1 MDSVHRTR
9 FSVIISLYNKAPY
22 IARAINSVLM
32 QTYQNFEII
41 VVDDGS
47 TDGGLHIVNAINDSR
62 IQLLRQENA
71 GPSAARNR
79 GIESA
84 NSENIAFLDADDEWK
99 TDFLETI
106 HRLILQFPDCGA
118 YSTSYDII
126 NSRLKLSHPRFKSNT
141 SFIWVGIIQKYF
153 EILQS
158 ELPFFS
164 SSVVIPKNVLI
175 KINGFPESI
184 RFGEDVITW
193 IKIGIEYP
201 IAYNSAR
208 LSIYHREAENRLCNT
223 YQKDSDFS
231 KKQLF
236 LKEIIT
242 RKNLDSKMRKD
253 LNDYFALDLLKSAKE
268 EISFGRTE
276 QAYKFFDLAR
286 GNKKYF
292 LLWHILWLS
301 SRIPFRILSAIIRMK
316 RLVIT

>member
-1 MDSVHRTR
+1 
-9 FSVIISLYNKAPY
+9 
-22 IARAINSVLM
+22 M

-47 TDGGLHIVNAINDSR
+47 TDGGLNIVNAINDSR

-118 YSTSYDII
+118 YSTSYDVI

-141 SFIWVGIIQKYF
+141 SFIWAGIIQKYF

-253 LNDYFALDLLKSAKE
+253 INDYFALDLLKSAKE

-292 LLWHILWLS
+292 LQWHFLWLS

>member
-1 MDSVHRTR
+1 MDSDHRTG

-47 TDGGLHIVNAINDSR
+47 TDGGLNIVNAINDSR

-118 YSTSYDII
+118 YSTSYDVI

-141 SFIWVGIIQKYF
+141 SFIWAGIIQKYF

-253 LNDYFALDLLKSAKE
+253 INDYFALDLLKSAKE

-276 QAYKFFDLAR
+276 QACKFFDLAR